1 MIFQTECAAMMDEDV
16 DKKLGLHCP
25 IKENFDMSFE
35 HTRTCSDCKS
45 RSNMLDKGYS
55 ISLQVP
61 DGPSSVQSCVSQH
74 FLTQQIEKTCES
86 CKQYLPHTEITRV
99 NKLPRIVVIHFQRLK
114 PTTNPKT
121 VRLCLTPI
129 GFI

>member
-1 MIFQTECAAMMDEDV
+1 MIYQTECAEKITEDV

-25 IKENFDMSFE
+25 IKENFELSFK
-35 HTRTCSDCKS
+35 HTRTCSNCKFDS
-45 RSNMLDKGYS
+45 VMVENDLN

-74 FLTQQIEKTCES
+74 FLNQQIEKTCDS
-86 CKQYLPHTEITRV
+86 CKQYMPHTEITRV
-99 NKLPRIVVIHFQRLK
+99 NKLPRIVVVHFQRLT
-114 PTTNPKT
+114 PSCDPET
-121 VRLCLTPI
+121 VRICLSPI